1 VWRGWRQPVED
12 VSGSAP
18 SSVATRGAIASG
30 ASGAGSR
37 ACATSNS
44 TSIGSAATAAG
55 CRASSIT
62 VSPSCPHASSIAAD
76 AVAASAMAW
85 HSGRWAWSAAPSS
98 SGLPKS
104 DDKPLT
110 SSSTNGPI
118 TWKRGVNACATS
130 TSAAT
135 GTEGEA

>member
-1 VWRGWRQPVED
+1 
-12 VSGSAP
+12 
-18 SSVATRGAIASG
+18 
-30 ASGAGSR
+30 
-37 ACATSNS
+37 
-44 TSIGSAATAAG
+44 
-55 CRASSIT
+55 
-62 VSPSCPHASSIAAD
+62 
-76 AVAASAMAW
+76 MAW
-85 HSGRWAWSAAPSS
+85 QSGRWACRAAPSS

-118 TWKRGVNACATS
+118 TWNRGVNACATS